1 MDHHVGD
8 GHRGWE
14 DLDLLETTGC
24 ESVRTALI
32 TLPLSK
38 ERGAREREREREM
51 LSIDF
56 FFLGAQ
62 CNPGCEELCYLCQYE
77 EDVCFR
83 AS

>member
-1 MDHHVGD
+1 MLVTGTVS
-8 GHRGWE
+8 GKTWISSI
-14 DLDLLETTGC
+14 TTGW

-32 TLPLSK
+32 TLPLTK
-38 ERGAREREREREM
+38 ERGEKKI
-51 LSIDF
+51 LSIDFF